1 MNVKKFE
8 KKRDTFITEGLCRI
22 YGCFD
27 GLKRRFYYYQ
37 AMYILDKYSLFPFAP
52 TSKKKEDVQL
62 HEDARNRVL
71 GINVSSQ
78 DGGDTGRAV
87 ATRGQTARQGLCF
100 LFLVAVE
107 ERDGV
112 MTASSTA
119 LDGGKRW
126 MTG

>member
-1 MNVKKFE
+1 
-8 KKRDTFITEGLCRI
+8 
-22 YGCFD
+22 
-27 GLKRRFYYYQ
+27 
-37 AMYILDKYSLFPFAP
+37 MYILDKYSLFPFAP
-52 TSKKKEDVQL
+52 TGKKEDVQL

-87 ATRGQTARQGLCF
+87 ATRGRAARQDPCF

-107 ERDGV
+107 ERDAV
-112 MTASSTA
+112 MTASSAA

-126 MTG
+126 MVG